1 MDNKKKKTFIRY
13 VFLLAL
19 MGVTVYL
26 VLKSL
31 DISMLSSVIAMVKKE
46 YLLVG
51 GIAVIL
57 YIILEGVIL
66 QVIINEQYKLKSHF
80 VGFRL
85 AIMGFYYNLVTPF
98 ASGSQPIQIYVL
110 NKYKVPLS
118 KSTGIITNKT
128 ILYQV
133 VITLYCSLFIFL
145 NINKFFNIVPVADN
159 LFMGIVMMIIGI
171 IISAIATVLY
181 LGAGLGSGPRDGLM
195 LALNKKFSKPVGA
208 IRMCI
213 ELTVLVC
220 GWILGGSVGLG
231 TIISA
236 FGLGYAIQ
244 IGFKICKINSK
255 EIKHRII
262 RDDIDYIKN
271 IIEQRK
277 NLQENKEYITKDCN
291 DNK

>member
-1 MDNKKKKTFIRY
+1 MKRVLYLLIRLFAGFILY
-13 VFLLAL
+13 GLGIVVMLNAKIGVSPWDVLHQGLSFKSGITMGQASIMVGLVIVILDAALGEGVGWGTVLNMIFIGVFLDII
-19 MGVTVYL
+19 
-26 VLKSL
+26 KS
-31 DISMLSSVIAMVKKE
+31 M
-46 YLLVG
+46 
-51 GIAVIL
+51 
-57 YIILEGVIL
+57 
-66 QVIINEQYKLKSHF
+66 
-80 VGFRL
+80 
-85 AIMGFYYNLVTPF
+85 
-98 ASGSQPIQIYVL
+98 
-110 NKYKVPLS
+110 
-118 KSTGIITNKT
+118 
-128 ILYQV
+128 
-133 VITLYCSLFIFL
+133 
-145 NINKFFNIVPVADN
+145 NIVPVADN